1 MNDFN
6 VNLAMALYI
15 AAFVPLIAT
24 PIISWVL
31 IDLLFKIHQLEEE
44 MRELATHDTL
54 TGLLCR
60 RAFTEKAE
68 LLYKIAKRG
77 NLVFSIV
84 MVDFDHFKKINDQY
98 GHDAGD
104 KVLAAFGKTVLKIMR
119 ESDLACRFG
128 GEEFAFFL
136 SNIDQ
141 AQALA
146 FSERLHMAIRESSIK
161 YEGAS
166 IQYTVSMGIA
176 SCSEIETKH
185 LEELLKIADKGL
197 YIAKENG
204 RNQTRIYKPK

>member
-1 MNDFN
+1 MKKTIFKLGRAKAIIVITSICILISLATTTIIVLFLQMNDFN
-6 VNLAMALYI
+6 VNLATALYI

-146 FSERLHMAIRESSIK
+146 FSERLHIFSFR
-161 YEGAS
+161 
-166 IQYTVSMGIA
+166 
-176 SCSEIETKH
+176 
-185 LEELLKIADKGL
+185 
-197 YIAKENG
+197 
-204 RNQTRIYKPK
+204 